1 MKVVLETASHV
12 KDFENVL
19 HIKPKQT
26 QSVNIK
32 PKQTQSVNIK
42 PKQTQFVNNKPK
54 THNLIREKE
63 RLTEGE
69 MVRS

>member
-19 HIKPKQT
+19 H
-26 QSVNIK
+26 IK

>member
-1 MKVVLETASHV
+1 MKVALQTAIHV

-19 HIKPKQT
+19 H
-26 QSVNIK
+26 
-32 PKQTQSVNIK
+32 IK

-63 RLTEGE
+63 KLMEGE
-69 MVRS
+69 LVRS